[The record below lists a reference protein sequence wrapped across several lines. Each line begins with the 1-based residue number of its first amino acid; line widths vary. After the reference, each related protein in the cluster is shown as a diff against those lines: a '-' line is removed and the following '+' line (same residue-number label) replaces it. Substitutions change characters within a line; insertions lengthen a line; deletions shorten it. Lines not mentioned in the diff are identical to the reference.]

1 MIFKTA
7 SLAALREEK
16 EWTAVPGVVNHMDP
30 GGWRGREEPLSH
42 VTGIG
47 NVMSA

>member
-30 GGWRGREEPLSH
+30 GGCIAGRSPCHMLRELE
-42 VTGIG
+42 
-47 NVMSA
+47 M